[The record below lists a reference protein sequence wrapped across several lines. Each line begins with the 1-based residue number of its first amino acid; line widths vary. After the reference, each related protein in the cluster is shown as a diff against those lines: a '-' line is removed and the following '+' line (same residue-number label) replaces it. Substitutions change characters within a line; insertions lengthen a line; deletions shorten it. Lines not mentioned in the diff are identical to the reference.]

1 VQELLAREVAMG
13 EYEARS
19 RAQQRE
25 LQEREQRLQVALSRA
40 ANSEQVTAAFEE
52 KLQQTERDLRKKQGE
67 LDVRDRELNSRR
79 REMESWD
86 LLLREKDRKVSVE
99 QKAIDEKELALRLA
113 EDKSK
118 HREIEVER
126 RCSHCR
132 VYLRS
137 LFRFISSSHN
147 LTIFAHSQILRDE
160 KR

>member
-1 VQELLAREVAMG
+1 MG

-126 RCSHCR
+126 R
-132 VYLRS
+132 
-137 LFRFISSSHN
+137 
-147 LTIFAHSQILRDE
+147 
-160 KR
+160 